1 MKQPGN
7 IAGRMVNAYP
17 QRIEAE
23 YREELVRR
31 PALAGELA
39 YLRIM
44 RAIEEAIAEHE
55 AKVASQRD
63 LGLRDDADL
72 PYDPQRALVL
82 VQRALGGA
90 RVGYLNTVGD
100 IDTDALVQRARAVD
114 ALATRVQVEIAE
126 SVPGI
131 RTTADPTVGY
141 VLQQSWARENVG
153 LIKSVDTDFFDDLA
167 VQVTDAVK
175 QGKSTAALAE
185 LIQARTGVAESRA
198 AFIARDQIAKLNG
211 KVVQQRQQGLGVKRY
226 RWRTVGDE
234 RVRDSHRA
242 HDGKIFEWSKPPP
255 GTGHPGH
262 DFNCRCFAEPIF
274 DDELLDGS
282 PDDSPEQIAAQQ
294 EAERREMARAEAR
307 ARRAAEQVAQQA
319 REAAATAERRA
330 AFMRELE
337 QQSRREQA
345 AAAARAEQ
353 QQQAL
358 VRQIEEDIR
367 KQLAAQP
374 GTVRLANGST
384 LVEAADGRT
393 ATLTLPDGQTRI
405 VSLVPA

>member
-1 MKQPGN
+1 M
-7 IAGRMVNAYP
+7 MNAYP
-17 QRIEAE
+17 ALIEAE

-44 RAIEEAIAEHE
+44 AAIKEAIAEHE
-55 AKVASQRD
+55 AIVANQRD

-82 VQRALGGA
+82 VQRALAGA
-90 RVGYLNTVGD
+90 RTGYLSTNDV
-100 IDTDALVQRARAVD
+100 DTDALIQRARAVD

-141 VLQQSWARENVG
+141 VLQQAWARENVG

-167 VQVTDAVK
+167 VKVTEAVTK
-175 QGKSTAALAE
+175 GTSTQALAE
-185 LIQARTGVAESRA
+185 LIQTRTGVAEGYA
-198 AFIARDQIAKLNG
+198 ARIARDQIAKLNG

-234 RVRDSHRA
+234 RVRDTHRA

-262 DFNCRCFAEPIF
+262 DYNCRCFAEPIF
-274 DDELLDGS
+274 DDEMLDDS
-282 PDDSPEQIAAQQ
+282 PDDSPEQRAAQQ
-294 EAERREMARAEAR
+294 EAERRVAARAEAR
-307 ARRAAEQVAQQA
+307 ARKLAEQVAQEA
-319 REAAATAERRA
+319 RAQAATAERRMS
-330 AFMRELE
+330 FMRELE
-337 QQSRREQA
+337 QQARREQA

-358 VRQIEEDIR
+358 VRQIEEEVR
-367 KQLAAQP
+367 QQLAAQP

>member
-7 IAGRMVNAYP
+7 IAGRMRNAYP
-17 QRIEAE
+17 AQIEAE
-23 YREELVRR
+23 YRDELVRR
-31 PALAGELA
+31 PALAGELVLA
-39 YLRIM
+39 RIM
-44 RAIEEAIAEHE
+44 RAIAEAVAEHE
-55 AKVASQRD
+55 AKVSREREV
-63 LGLRDDADL
+63 GLREDAEL
-72 PYDPQRALVL
+72 PYDPTRALVL

-131 RTTADPTVGY
+131 RTTSDPTVGY

-167 VQVTDAVK
+167 VEVADAVK
-175 QGKSTAALAE
+175 QGKSTTALAA

-198 AFIARDQIAKLNG
+198 AFIARDQISKLNG

-226 RWRTVGDE
+226 RWRTAGDE

-262 DFNCRCFAEPIF
+262 DYNCRCFAEPIF
-274 DDELLDGS
+274 DDEMLDDS

-294 EAERREMARAEAR
+294 EAERRVAARNEAR
-307 ARRAAEQVAQQA
+307 ARKFAEQIAQEA
-319 REAAATAERRA
+319 RAQAATAERRA
-330 AFMRELE
+330 SFMRELE
-337 QQSRREQA
+337 RQAQREQA
-345 AAAARAEQ
+345 AALQRAREQ
-353 QQQAL
+353 QLVQA
-358 VRQIEEDIR
+358 
-367 KQLAAQP
+367 KQLEDEVNAALSAKP
-374 GTVRLANGST
+374 GTVRLSNGAT
-384 LVEAADGRT
+384 LVESPDGKT
-393 ATLTLPDGQTRI
+393 FTLTLPDGQKRL
-405 VSLVPA
+405 VSLEPA